1 MQTKDRGKQMRIMTN
16 RNTGNRSK
24 QNIGKRSKQDKNQ
37 WMEEQM
43 QKNDRLLRTREEEEE
58 EERDRDRDT
67 QRETTD
73 VNNIETDKDID

>member
-67 QRETTD
+67 ERERLPM
-73 VNNIETDKDID
+73 